1 MKSGMRSLAI
11 ILALGMLG
19 CGPAGS
25 DSDAGVPSGVPDN
38 AIQVDADYYMVPIAE
53 SVGGCTA
60 YRPFSPTR
68 RVVAAIH
75 YRTSDGRFVIDPS
88 EADCD

>member
-1 MKSGMRSLAI
+1 MRPLAT
-11 ILALGMLG
+11 ILALGLLG
-19 CGPAGS
+19 CGTAAS
-25 DSDAGVPSGVPDN
+25 DSGAPSGVPDN
-38 AIQVDADYYMVPIAE
+38 AIQVDADYYMVPIDE

-60 YRPFSPTR
+60 YRPYSPTR

-75 YRTSDGRFVIDPS
+75 YRTSDGRFVIDPN